1 MVVAGFGRDLNIRP
15 ATCCAREPLLRRE
28 TRGGHTFAP
37 LCVSRK
43 SVASLVVK
51 LATTPGLEVR
61 HSLGV
66 SKPE

>member
-1 MVVAGFGRDLNIRP
+1 VIAITAEACVDNP
-15 ATCCAREPLLRRE
+15 Y
-28 TRGGHTFAP
+28 RGGS
-37 LCVSRK
+37 VSWK

-51 LATTPGLEVR
+51 LATTPALEIH